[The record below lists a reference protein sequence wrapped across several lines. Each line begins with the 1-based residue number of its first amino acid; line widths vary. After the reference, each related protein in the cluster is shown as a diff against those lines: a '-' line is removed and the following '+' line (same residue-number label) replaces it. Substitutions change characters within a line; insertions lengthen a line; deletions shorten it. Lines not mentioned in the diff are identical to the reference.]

1 MPKERIVLL
10 RPLLTEK
17 STAVQ
22 EKLNHI
28 AFEVDPNA
36 NKLQIQKAVEKRFNV
51 QVTGVRTMNFMGKLK
66 RQGRFEGRRKSWKK
80 AIVTLAPGQKIE
92 FFENQ

>member
-1 MPKERIVLL
+1 VLKERNILL

-22 EKLNHI
+22 ESLNHV
-28 AFEVDPNA
+28 AFEVDPSA

-51 QVTGVRTMNFMGKLK
+51 KVTGVRTMNFMGKLK

-80 AIVTLAPGQKIE
+80 AIVILAEGQKIE
-92 FFENQ
+92 FFENA

>member
-1 MPKERIVLL
+1 MPKERNILL

-22 EKLNHI
+22 ESLNYI
-28 AFEVDPNA
+28 AFEVDPGA

-51 QVTGVRTMNFMGKLK
+51 KVKGVRTMNFRGKLK

-80 AIVTLAPGQKIE
+80 AIVMLAEGQKIE
-92 FFENQ
+92 FFENA

>member
-1 MPKERIVLL
+1 VPKERIILI

-17 STAVQ
+17 STDAKD
-22 EKLNHI
+22 KLNHV
-28 AFEVDPNA
+28 AFEVDPGA

-51 QVTGVRTMNFMGKLK
+51 KVTGVRTMNFMGKLK

-80 AIVTLAPGQKIE
+80 AVVMLAEGQKIE